1 MSPLSSKDNSPSD
14 DEERAEELRL
24 QKKREERE
32 KEEKKRREAEE
43 KRKEE
48 EAKKKREEEEQQKR
62 KEEEEKKK
70 REEEEEANRAKS
82 VGALVQASIA
92 RRGKENHP
100 IDVDSSPKVGK
111 KRKRIAMIAS
121 NGDPEGD
128 DPNPGDDGE
137 DSESDSDEYKEQ
149 QDEDEEESEKAPTPT
164 PTLHPTPRKALKKAR
179 VKCSLVGSERTFR
192 RSKRLKREDSMVA
205 STSSERFDALEE
217 SNRELSR
224 RLSLMEDMV
233 RFIVQTIRPVD
244 ANEESEEDRVRRTG
258 DVKGKGRKE

>member
-1 MSPLSSKDNSPSD
+1 MSPPSSKDNSPSD

-32 KEEKKRREAEE
+32 KREAERKKGKKKKLRRNEKRKSNRKEKKRRR
-43 KRKEE
+43 RKS
-48 EAKKKREEEEQQKR
+48 AKKK
-62 KEEEEKKK
+62 KK
-70 REEEEEANRAKS
+70 RTEQNLKS
-82 VGALVQASIA
+82 SH
-92 RRGKENHP
+92 RRGFL
-100 IDVDSSPKVGK
+100 PKVGK

-137 DSESDSDEYKEQ
+137 DSESESDEYKEQ
-149 QDEDEEESEKAPTPT
+149 QDEDEEESEKATTPTPT
-164 PTLHPTPRKALKKAR
+164 PNPTPRKALKKAR
-179 VKCSLVGSERTFR
+179 VKCSLVGNERTIR

-205 STSSERFDALEE
+205 STSSGRFDALEE